1 MGQEISDDTARIGRE
16 MVRIKDTYRRKVNVV
31 ARYDLAF
38 RAVLDSQQV
47 WHDLIGQDLMI

>member
-1 MGQEISDDTARIGRE
+1 
-16 MVRIKDTYRRKVNVV
+16 MVRIKNTYTRKVSVV

-47 WHDLIGQDLMI
+47 WHDLIGEDLMM

>member
-1 MGQEISDDTARIGRE
+1 
-16 MVRIKDTYRRKVNVV
+16 MVRIKNTYTRKVNVV

-47 WHDLIGQDLMI
+47 WHDLIGEDLMM